1 MAYVPVHG
9 LILRLEGEYVLWALR
24 PRLAVVG
31 VHVSHDMGDAVLV
44 VAQSLGVGV
53 EVADTV
59 VLSVK
64 VSVAFESVV
73 AVERNDELDAV
84 AMGVVHEVVQ
94 LVEDAVVVFA
104 GSVAFEAGVV

>member
-1 MAYVPVHG
+1 MAYIPVHG
-9 LILRLEGEYVLWALR
+9 LVLRLEGEDVLWALR

-44 VAQSLGVGV
+44 VAQSLCVGV

-64 VSVAFESVV
+64 VSVAFEGVV

-94 LVEDAVVVFA
+94 FVEDGVVVFA